1 MFFYRICPFL
11 SGYIWQNTK
20 QSSKKLDN
28 KLVSKG
34 KESGGKGETVAL
46 LCSLFFRM
54 SLLTIKRS
62 ITSLFLSPAD
72 AGVFLF
78 KSCFLTGTMSS
89 CQWQHLQW
97 WCKSWTGYLLR
108 LVTTSWF
115 LLFPEVVQTG
125 QHRSLQE
132 SVGRDVQR
140 EAVLKASIAYKGL
153 AIQAG

>member
-1 MFFYRICPFL
+1 
-11 SGYIWQNTK
+11 
-20 QSSKKLDN
+20 
-28 KLVSKG
+28 
-34 KESGGKGETVAL
+34 
-46 LCSLFFRM
+46 M

-97 WCKSWTGYLLR
+97 WCKSWTGYLLH

-125 QHRSLQE
+125 QHRSLQK
-132 SVGRDVQR
+132 SVLDGMFR
-140 EAVLKASIAYKGL
+140 EKLFWKLQLLTKALQSKLVRNSHMTWKQMICQVSFLKYLLFFRCTTYILEKRIKSDNSIVNWLKP
-153 AIQAG
+153 QNFT